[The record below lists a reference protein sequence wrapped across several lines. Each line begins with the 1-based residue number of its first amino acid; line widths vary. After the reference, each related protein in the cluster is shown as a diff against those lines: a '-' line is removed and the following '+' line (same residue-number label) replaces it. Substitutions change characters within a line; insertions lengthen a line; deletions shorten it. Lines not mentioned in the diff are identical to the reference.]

1 MIITTVQ
8 TWLQPLRERYP
19 DRQFTD
25 DFLLVRMPD
34 IETCADEEFNHH
46 LFGEVDVRIVF
57 DCKDAIRR
65 PFARLGGGKDVPGVC
80 ITRMGEI
87 GELMMRSIFGTL
99 VHEVGHTFGLDDT
112 YVLRGIDDHVLKR
125 INRASTGGLSRTIG
139 KQPSSV
145 MAGFTAIERP
155 GQIAEDDKN
164 GIIYLY
170 EYLYEDH
177 PKNDCFFA
185 DYHFVRAPQV
195 GCEPKYPL
203 IFEAKHGNF
212 ISVEKILRDDP
223 TLNINAQDHEG
234 MTALHHAVARADLKM
249 VQHLLARQGIK
260 VNIMNKYRQTPAQ
273 LALKRHQRHLVKM
286 IKAHPS
292 DKWPLI
298 AWDVSPRH
306 RLTTTWGHLK
316 KQY

>member
-25 DFLLVRMPD
+25 DFLFVRMPD
-34 IETCADEEFNHH
+34 VEACVDEEFHH
-46 LFGEVDVRIVF
+46 LLGEVDVRIILECT
-57 DCKDAIRR
+57 DGR
-65 PFARLGGGKDVPGVC
+65 PSSAYFAPEWDKGVPGVC
-80 ITRMGEI
+80 
-87 GELMMRSIFGTL
+87 MREKGAGMRTLFYIL
-99 VHEVGHTFGLDDT
+99 VHEVGHNFGMFDT
-112 YVLRGIDDHVLKR
+112 YVAPVQA
-125 INRASTGGLSRTIG
+125 NTGGLSRTMG
-139 KQPSSV
+139 KQPSSI
-145 MAGFTAIERP
+145 MAGITVAGHP
-155 GQIAEDDKN
+155 DHLGEDDKN

-203 IFEAKHGNF
+203 IFEVKHGNF
-212 ISVEKILRDDP
+212 ITVEQILRDDP

-292 DKWPLI
+292 NKWPLI